1 MRIGKIIHFWL
12 LKEKHFVL
20 LDPLTRPVK
29 NPINI
34 FIISSKIVFY
44 HVLFIKCLWISKIWL
59 ASIALKFT
67 NPFNHAFSYH

>member
-34 FIISSKIVFY
+34 FIISSKIVFIM
-44 HVLFIKCLWISKIWL
+44 F
-59 ASIALKFT
+59 
-67 NPFNHAFSYH
+67 FSLNVYGYLTYGKHQ

>member
-34 FIISSKIVFY
+34 FIISSKIVFIMFFSLNVY
-44 HVLFIKCLWISKIWL
+44 GY
-59 ASIALKFT
+59 LKYGK
-67 NPFNHAFSYH
+67 HQ